1 MKCIWV
7 IQKNRLQK
15 VFFVQFGKKTVLS
28 SKKTVLEE
36 KEKHYRKQKQKN
48 NGHTKNISKLNLG
61 RAVEL

>member
-1 MKCIWV
+1 MYVGDPKKIV
-7 IQKNRLQK
+7 YKRFSLFNSA
-15 VFFVQFGKKTVLS
+15 KKTVLS

-36 KEKHYRKQKQKN
+36 KEKHYRKQKQTN